1 MARNRFWVLI
11 VVTLAATLIA
21 GNAVACSCA
30 PLTLEARYRMSPHVF
45 TAVTLA
51 KYTEP
56 GDRSASERTTFRV
69 TDIFK
74 GNPVFTALASNPFDQ
89 CGIHLETGRK
99 YLIFAPDSGHV
110 SLCSGVQSAD
120 DAEAKIA
127 ALEAFATG
135 RHADLA
141 EPWEFMAADQGCS
154 LSTQFAVGRDFG
166 LGSLTFGSSREAPR
180 PPFDGPHFMS
190 PALTVHLPDHVL
202 APGRSAHP
210 PLTLTVENASYKAEQ
225 IGELTIE
232 VTNERGETFPLPLPA
247 VYILNGPGVEAL
259 LRQLVSSDALTIR
272 YDMEG
277 SGPNLDIDVRT
288 TNLGNSGA
296 EMLECLTS
304 HRRRLQ

>member
-1 MARNRFWVLI
+1 MTRNQSWALI
-11 VVTLAATLIA
+11 IIALAATFSA

-51 KYTEP
+51 QYTEP
-56 GDRSASERTTFRV
+56 GDLIASERTTFRV
-69 TDIFK
+69 IDTFK
-74 GNPVFTALASNPFDQ
+74 GNPVFTALASNPLHQ
-89 CGIHLETGRK
+89 CGIHLEVGRE

-120 DAEAKIA
+120 DAEGKIA

-135 RHADLA
+135 RHGDLA
-141 EPWEFMAADQGCS
+141 EPWEFMAVEQGCS
-154 LSTQFAVGRDFG
+154 LLTQFAVGRDFG
-166 LGSLTFGSSREAPR
+166 LGSLTFGSSREAPH

-232 VTNERGETFPLPLPA
+232 VPNERGETFPLPLPA
-247 VYILNGPGVEAL
+247 LYILNGPGVEAL
-259 LRQLVSSDALTIR
+259 LRQLVNSDALTIR

-277 SGPNLDIDVRT
+277 RGPNLNIDVRT
-288 TNLGNSGA
+288 TNLGVSGT
-296 EMLECLTS
+296 EMLQCLTS
-304 HRRRLQ
+304 HRPR